1 MFFKLVFRF
10 GRRFVIS
17 CSQRLSVVS
26 ISEDVYLK
34 IDFWEILVKSYKKFL
49 FQYKYLEK
57 INEINKKINEL
68 EENKL
73 FELYVVMIGDVF
85 IKGEILLID
94 NKGVLQFLLNIELI
108 VKYFRIVLVSQVC
121 DIMNFN
127 L

>member
-57 INEINKKINEL
+57 INEINKKINVL

-85 IKGEILLID
+85 IKGEILLIEI
-94 NKGVLQFLLNIELI
+94 KGVLQFLLNIELI
-108 VKYFRIVLVSQVC
+108 VKYFYIVLVSQVC

>member
-17 CSQRLSVVS
+17 CSQRLSVAS

>member
-10 GRRFVIS
+10 GRRFVIL

-34 IDFWEILVKSYKKFL
+34 IDFWEILVKRYKKFL

-57 INEINKKINEL
+57 INEINKKINVL

-85 IKGEILLID
+85 IKGEILLIEI
-94 NKGVLQFLLNIELI
+94 KGVLQFLLNIELI
-108 VKYFRIVLVSQVC
+108 VKYFYIVLVSQVC

>member
-17 CSQRLSVVS
+17 CSQRLSVAS

-108 VKYFRIVLVSQVC
+108 VKYFCIVLVSQVC